1 MFKRKPK
8 ESLTGLKIWSN
19 HEFNKREKKLKQLIN
34 KVKEIKYMYSHF
46 GNGDKI
52 QKIENQI
59 NNILCYMDQPFTA
72 KEIID
77 ALAQMCPT
85 KALGPDGLP
94 VVFLSETL
102 EFSQ

>member
-1 MFKRKPK
+1 MENDLRMLRKWNRCFL
-8 ESLTGLKIWSN
+8 SIFIVQLNATLVDLTAN
-19 HEFNKREKKLKQLIN
+19 VTREIG
-34 KVKEIKYMYSHF
+34 S
-46 GNGDKI
+46 
-52 QKIENQI
+52 
-59 NNILCYMDQPFTA
+59 YMDKPFTA

-94 VVFLSETL
+94 VVFLSETF

>member
-34 KVKEIKYMYSHF
+34 KVKEIKDMYSHF

-52 QKIENQI
+52 QKIEN
-59 NNILCYMDQPFTA
+59 
-72 KEIID
+72 
-77 ALAQMCPT
+77 
-85 KALGPDGLP
+85 
-94 VVFLSETL
+94 
-102 EFSQ
+102 